1 MVKSVIIVGAGQL
14 GSRYL
19 QGLSAVT
26 AQLNIYVQDISLE
39 SLDRARLRWEEVI
52 TERSIHEVFFLQNF
66 EKLPESI
73 DLAIVSTAANI
84 RANVVES
91 LSKVSKVNY
100 WILEKVLAQSSA
112 EIDRLR
118 SVISKSEG
126 AWVNTSRRMMKW
138 HKEIKSKIN
147 TSSPISLQVLGNNWG
162 LASNSVHFLD
172 MISWW
177 TGETLT
183 ELDTTELEDLWFES
197 KRPGYFEVFGTIIAK
212 FSLGSVARLT
222 STDTSI
228 PLKIAAVVDGLNWAI
243 DEIAGHASREDGLV
257 INGEITV
264 QSKLSSILVNS
275 IGNGTCELPTFEDS
289 AFLHTIFLNALQIHW
304 DAQLDKQEGILP
316 VT

>member
-1 MVKSVIIVGAGQL
+1 MVESVIIVGAGQL

-19 QGLSAVT
+19 QGLSAVNT
-26 AQLNIYVQDISLE
+26 QLNIYVQDISME
-39 SLDRARLRWEEVI
+39 SLERAKLRWEEVNS
-52 TERSIHEVFFLQNF
+52 ESRIHQLSFLQDF
-66 EKLPESI
+66 EQLPEII
-73 DLAIVSTAANI
+73 DLAIISTTANF
-84 RANVVES
+84 RANVVEA

-100 WILEKVLAQSSA
+100 WILEKVLAQSPA

-126 AWVNTSRRMMKW
+126 AWVNTSRRMMDW

-147 TSSPISLQVLGNNWG
+147 TSSPISLQVSGSNWG

-183 ELDTTELEDLWFES
+183 EIDTTKLGDLWFES
-197 KRPGYFEVFGTIIAK
+197 KRPGYFEVCGTIIAK
-212 FSLGSVARLT
+212 FSRGSVARLT
-222 STDTSI
+222 STETSL

-275 IGNGTCELPTFEDS
+275 IGNGTCELPIFEDS
-289 AFLHTIFLNALQIHW
+289 AVLHTIFLNALQKHW
-304 DAQLDKQEGILP
+304 DAQSDKQEGILP
-316 VT
+316 IT